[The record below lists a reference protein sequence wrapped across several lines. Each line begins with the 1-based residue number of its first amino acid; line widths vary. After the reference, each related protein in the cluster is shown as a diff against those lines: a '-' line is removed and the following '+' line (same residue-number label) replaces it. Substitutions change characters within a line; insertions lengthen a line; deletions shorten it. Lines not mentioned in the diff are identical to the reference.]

1 MYRQWVKLDIESP
14 SYCFK
19 NRYQLFIWKSLT
31 FHKNGKMLS
40 LKLIL
45 RRSGF
50 DIFIIQKIKVL
61 LDDL

>member
-1 MYRQWVKLDIESP
+1 M
-14 SYCFK
+14 
-19 NRYQLFIWKSLT
+19 KSLT

-45 RRSGF
+45 RRSSL
-50 DIFIIQKIKVL
+50 DIFFIQKIKVS

>member
-1 MYRQWVKLDIESP
+1 M
-14 SYCFK
+14 
-19 NRYQLFIWKSLT
+19 KSLT